1 MSEKV
6 LNIFGEEIEP
16 CCFDPLTGW
25 RRDGYC
31 ATDDYDHG
39 SHVVCCE
46 MTDAFLA
53 FSKQQGNDLS
63 TPRDEL
69 DFPGLKAGDRW
80 CLCAMR
86 WGEALE
92 AGVAPNVFLASCHQ
106 KALEF
111 VELEDLEQYAVHR
124 LN

>member
-1 MSEKV
+1 MANNV
-6 LNIFGEEIEP
+6 FGEPLITCSNEP
-16 CCFDPLTGW
+16 VTGYF
-25 RRDGYC
+25 RDGC
-31 ATDDYDHG
+31 CNTDQ
-39 SHVVCCE
+39 
-46 MTDAFLA
+46 TDAGLHTVCIVVTEKFLQ
-53 FSKQQGNDLS
+53 FSLAAGNDLS